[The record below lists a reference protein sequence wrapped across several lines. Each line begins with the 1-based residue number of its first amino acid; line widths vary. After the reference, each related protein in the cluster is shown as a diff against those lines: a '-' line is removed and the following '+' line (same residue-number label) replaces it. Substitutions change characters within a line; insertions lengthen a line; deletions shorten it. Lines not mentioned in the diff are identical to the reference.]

1 VPRIVFIA
9 GEASGDQ
16 LGRGLI
22 EALRS
27 RFPDAVFEGITGPQM
42 RAAGCESWGD
52 YDQLAVMGLFEVIK
66 HLPRLLRLK
75 KDLVERLRQD
85 PPDVLIGIDAPDF
98 NLRLE
103 KLARGIGIPTVHYVC
118 PSVWAW
124 RQSRVK
130 TIRKSCDLVLCLLP
144 FERDFVAKHDVN
156 ACFVGHPLADEIPAE
171 IDQQAARDK
180 FSLGPGPVVALLP
193 GSRVGEL
200 ERLGD
205 VFLEAASW
213 LRERLPDVTFISA
226 AASAKTGRLF
236 QQQIDN
242 AGLGSHVQLET
253 GQVRDVMA
261 AADAV
266 LVASGTAT
274 LETMLMQRPMVVAY
288 KIAPLTAW
296 LARATRI
303 LKIDFFSMP
312 NLLAGRELVPEILQE
327 EVTGAAL
334 GQALL
339 AQLQDGEER
348 TALLSEFRELGSMLR
363 KSASERGAEAVA
375 NLLATRPAGRSKQ
388 S

>member
-16 LGRGLI
+16 LARGLI

-42 RAAGCESWGD
+42 RAAGCDSWGD
-52 YDQLAVMGLFEVIK
+52 CDQLAVMGIVEVIK

-75 KDLVERLRQD
+75 KELVERLRQD

-103 KLARGIGIPTVHYVC
+103 KVARNLGIPTVHYVC

-130 TIRKSCDLVLCLLP
+130 TIRESCDLVLCLLP
-144 FERDFVAKHDVN
+144 FERDFVARHDVN

-171 IDQQAARDK
+171 IDQQAAREK
-180 FSLGPGPVVALLP
+180 FSLGQGPVVALLP

-226 AASAKTGRLF
+226 AASDKTARLF
-236 QQQIDN
+236 QQQIDE
-242 AGLGSHVQLET
+242 AGLGSHVQQET

-296 LARATRI
+296 LLRVTRI
-303 LKIDFFSMP
+303 VKIRFFSMP

-334 GQALL
+334 GEALL
-339 AQLQDGEER
+339 AQLQEGEKR
-348 TALLSEFRELGSMLR
+348 AALLDEFRELGTQLR
-363 KSASERGAEAVA
+363 KSASERAAEAVA
-375 NLLATRPAGRSKQ
+375 NLLATRSADSSEQ
-388 S
+388 A

>member
-1 VPRIVFIA
+1 MPRIVFIA

-16 LGRGLI
+16 LARGLI

-52 YDQLAVMGLFEVIK
+52 YDQLAVMGVVEVIK

-75 KDLVERLRQD
+75 KELVERLRQD

-103 KLARGIGIPTVHYVC
+103 KVARNMGIPTVHYVC

-130 TIRKSCDLVLCLLP
+130 TIRESCDLVLCLLP
-144 FERDFVAKHDVN
+144 FEREFVAKHDVN

-171 IDQQAARDK
+171 IDQRAAREK
-180 FSLGPGPVVALLP
+180 FSLGDGTLVALLP

-200 ERLGD
+200 ERLGGD
-205 VFLEAASW
+205 FLEAASW
-213 LRERLPDVTFISA
+213 LRERLPGVKFISA
-226 AASAKTGRLF
+226 AASGKTERLF
-236 QQQIDN
+236 QQQIDK

-296 LARATRI
+296 LLRITRI
-303 LKIDFFSMP
+303 VKIRFFSMP

-334 GQALL
+334 GEALL
-339 AQLQDGEER
+339 AQLQEGEKR
-348 TALLSEFRELGSMLR
+348 AALLDEFRALGTQLR
-363 KSASERGAEAVA
+363 KSASERAAEAVA
-375 NLLATRPAGRSKQ
+375 NLLAMRSEDSSEQ
-388 S
+388 A

>member
-16 LGRGLI
+16 LARGLI

-42 RAAGCESWGD
+42 RAAGCDSWGD
-52 YDQLAVMGLFEVIK
+52 CDQLAVMGVVEVIK

-75 KDLVERLRQD
+75 KELVERLRQD

-103 KLARGIGIPTVHYVC
+103 KVARNLGIPTVHYVC

-130 TIRKSCDLVLCLLP
+130 TIRESCDLVLCLLP

-171 IDQQAARDK
+171 IDQQAAREK
-180 FSLGPGPVVALLP
+180 FSLGQGPVVALLP

-200 ERLGD
+200 DRLGG
-205 VFLEAASW
+205 VFLEAANW

-226 AASAKTGRLF
+226 AASDKTARLF
-236 QQQIDN
+236 QQQIDK
-242 AGLGSHVQLET
+242 AGLASHVQLET

-296 LARATRI
+296 LLRVTRI
-303 LKIDFFSMP
+303 VKIRFFSMP
-312 NLLAGRELVPEILQE
+312 NLLAGRELVPELLQE

-334 GQALL
+334 GEALL
-339 AQLQDGEER
+339 AQLQEGEKR
-348 TALLSEFRELGSMLR
+348 AALLDEFRELGTQLR
-363 KSASERGAEAVA
+363 KSASERAAEAVA
-375 NLLATRPAGRSKQ
+375 NLLATRSAGSSEQ
-388 S
+388 A

>member
-1 VPRIVFIA
+1 MPRIVFIA

-16 LGRGLI
+16 LARGLI

-42 RAAGCESWGD
+42 RAAGCDSWGD
-52 YDQLAVMGLFEVIK
+52 CDQLAVMGVVEVIK

-75 KDLVERLRQD
+75 KELVERLRQD

-103 KLARGIGIPTVHYVC
+103 KVARNLGIPTVHYVC

-130 TIRKSCDLVLCLLP
+130 TIRESCDLVLCLLP

-171 IDQQAARDK
+171 IDQQAAREK
-180 FSLGPGPVVALLP
+180 FSLGQGPVVALLP

-200 ERLGD
+200 ERLGG

-226 AASAKTGRLF
+226 AASDKTARLF
-236 QQQIDN
+236 QQQIDE
-242 AGLGSHVQLET
+242 AGLGSHVQQET

-296 LARATRI
+296 LLRVTRI
-303 LKIDFFSMP
+303 VKIRFFSMP

-334 GQALL
+334 GEALL
-339 AQLQDGEER
+339 AQLQEGEKR
-348 TALLSEFRELGSMLR
+348 AALLDEFRELGTQLR
-363 KSASERGAEAVA
+363 KSASERAAEAVA
-375 NLLATRPAGRSKQ
+375 NLLATRSADSSEQ
-388 S
+388 A

>member
-1 VPRIVFIA
+1 MPRIVFIA

-16 LGRGLI
+16 LARGLI

-52 YDQLAVMGLFEVIK
+52 CDQLAVMGIVEVIK

-75 KDLVERLRQD
+75 KELVERLRQD

-103 KLARGIGIPTVHYVC
+103 KVARKLGIPTVHYVC

-130 TIRKSCDLVLCLLP
+130 TIRESCDLVLCLLP

-171 IDQQAARDK
+171 IDQRAAREK
-180 FSLGPGPVVALLP
+180 LLLGQGPVVALLP

-200 ERLGD
+200 ERLGG

-213 LRERLPDVTFISA
+213 LRDRLPDVTFISA
-226 AASAKTGRLF
+226 AASAKTARLF
-236 QQQIDN
+236 QQQIDK

-296 LARATRI
+296 LLRVTRI
-303 LKIDFFSMP
+303 VKIRFFSMP
-312 NLLAGRELVPEILQE
+312 NLLAGCELVPELLQE
-327 EVTGAAL
+327 EVTGTAL
-334 GQALL
+334 GEALL
-339 AQLQDGEER
+339 AQLQEGEKR
-348 TALLSEFRELGSMLR
+348 AALLGEFRELGTRLR
-363 KSASERGAEAVA
+363 KSASERAAEAVA
-375 NLLATRPAGRSKQ
+375 NLLATRSADSSEQ
-388 S
+388 A